1 MPTLINKNIKK
12 NINFLLKK
20 MKNFGLKREK
30 ELPGS
35 KNIQKL
41 KTLNTAR
48 MMLKLNGIMTE
59 L

>member
-1 MPTLINKNIKK
+1 
-12 NINFLLKK
+12 
-20 MKNFGLKREK
+20 MKNFGLKKEK
-30 ELPGS
+30 ELLGS

-41 KTLNTAR
+41 KMLNTVK